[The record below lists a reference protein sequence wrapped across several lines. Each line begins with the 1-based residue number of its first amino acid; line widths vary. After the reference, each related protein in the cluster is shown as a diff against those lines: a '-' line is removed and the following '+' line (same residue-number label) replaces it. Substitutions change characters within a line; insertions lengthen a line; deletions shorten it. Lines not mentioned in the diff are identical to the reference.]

1 MRRCI
6 KDLCNIRMSAT
17 GSEPNEMEADFLL
30 DSYDYFLPEDRIA
43 RYPAPERH
51 GSRLLVLDRTE
62 GKIEHHRFK
71 EIIHFL
77 RPGDCLVVNDSKVF
91 PARLVGR
98 KPTGG
103 RLEIFLLRWP
113 VPSRME
119 ADTGE
124 IETRVLYRAS
134 KPLRKGELF
143 SFCSDK
149 DRNLCIHVEVVEPE
163 GPGRAM
169 VRLIWKGDLEEAL
182 EAVGRVPLPPYIRRA
197 DEEMDRSR
205 YQTVYARRTG
215 SVAAPTAGLHFT
227 PELLGELDRIGVSL
241 ARLTLHVGYGTFAP
255 IRASDIR
262 DHRIHSEW
270 ISISPRAAETVNRAR
285 ARGGRIIAVGTTSV
299 RSLEFAADEQG
310 RLQPFTGECDLY
322 ILPGHRFRIVEGM
335 ITNFHLPKSSLLVLV
350 SAFAGRKLILSAYRE
365 AVEAGYRFYSYGDAM
380 LIL

>member
-1 MRRCI
+1 MT
-6 KDLCNIRMSAT
+6 AP
-17 GSEPNEMEADFLL
+17 GSKLDKMEADFSL

-43 RYPAPERH
+43 RYPATERH
-51 GSRLLVLDRTE
+51 GSRLLVLNRAE
-62 GKIEHHRFK
+62 GKIEHRRFRD
-71 EIIHFL
+71 IVHFL

-113 VPSRME
+113 VPSKRQAE
-119 ADTGE
+119 TGE
-124 IETRVLYRAS
+124 IETSVLYRAS

-143 SFCSDK
+143 SFCSDR
-149 DRNLCIHVEVVEPE
+149 DRNLCIHVEVLEPE
-163 GPGRAM
+163 GPGRALI
-169 VRLIWKGDLEEAL
+169 RLIWEGDLEEVL
-182 EAVGRVPLPPYIRRA
+182 GAVGRVPLPPYIRRA

-227 PELLGELDRIGVSL
+227 PELLAELDRIGVGL

-270 ISISPRAAETVNRAR
+270 IEISPKAAEAVNSAR

-299 RSLEFAADEQG
+299 RSLEFAADEHG
-310 RLQPFTGECDLY
+310 RLQPFAGECDLY

-335 ITNFHLPKSSLLVLV
+335 ITNFHLPRSSLLVLV
-350 SAFAGRKLILSAYRE
+350 SAFAGRELILSVYQE